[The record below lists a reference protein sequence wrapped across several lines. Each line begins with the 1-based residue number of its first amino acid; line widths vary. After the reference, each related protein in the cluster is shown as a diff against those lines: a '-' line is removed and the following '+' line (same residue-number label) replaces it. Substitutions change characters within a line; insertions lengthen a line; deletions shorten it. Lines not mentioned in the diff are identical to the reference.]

1 MKTEHFSSSFQQ
13 EFNKQLLI
21 SERYRVLLLAVFLSI
36 IFIVYLA
43 VVIFSYEIDDESKKA
58 FIYFPCFLFPFA
70 VFVQLILAKVLSR
83 KLINIT
89 TSSSVLRYLNT
100 VLDLSIP
107 ASMVFVFMN
116 ITTPYLGLSSPPSY
130 LFYAFIILSVLRLD
144 FWLSTFSGFVAAL
157 FYGSAIVYAIQ
168 TGFETFPNDIAG
180 QPVYLVSRCLAL
192 AGSGII
198 IGVISTALKKRTEN
212 ALKVTEEKE
221 KVLETFGRHVSPEIA
236 LQLINKGGESLEV
249 HASVM
254 FLDIRNFS
262 TFAEKKTPAQ
272 VIAFLNS
279 VFEPMIDII
288 NQHEGII
295 NKFLGDGF
303 MAVFGAPIANE
314 KSANLA
320 VSSAHKI
327 LSTLNKNIELGYH
340 EKAKIGIGI
349 HSGDI
354 ITGNLGS
361 ESRTEYTIIGD
372 TVNLA
377 ARIESL
383 NKEFNSQILVSEQT
397 AREAQLQ
404 LNEYEIFENTLVKGR
419 VEPVKII
426 KLA

>member
-288 NQHEGII
+288 NKHEGII

-340 EKAKIGIGI
+340 EKAEIGIGI